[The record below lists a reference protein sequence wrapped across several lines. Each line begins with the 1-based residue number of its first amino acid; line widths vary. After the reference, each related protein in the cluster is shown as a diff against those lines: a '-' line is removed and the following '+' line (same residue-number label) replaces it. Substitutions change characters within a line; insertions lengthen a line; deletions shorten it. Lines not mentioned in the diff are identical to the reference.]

1 MTAGVLDP
9 PASAGAAARLD
20 TFPKLLALNARRFA
34 DRHAAR
40 EKEYGIWQSWTW
52 SELKTEIEGLA
63 CGLVALGFERGDK
76 LAILGS
82 NRPRLYG
89 AMCATQALGGVPVP
103 MYQDSVAKEL
113 QFVVEH
119 AEARFAIAEDQEQV
133 DKLLEIKGQCPSL
146 EVIVYDDPRGM
157 RHYDQPFL
165 HSYRSVQEQGRA
177 FAADNPAHYDEQV
190 ARGTGADVAIIL
202 YTSGT
207 TGNPKGVI
215 LTHGNVLFAARSSV
229 EFEKLTVEDE
239 VLAYLPMAWVGDH
252 IFSFGQSYVAGFC
265 VNCPESAA
273 TVMQDLKEI
282 GPTYYFAP
290 PAVFENL
297 LTTVSIR
304 IEDATFIKQRMY
316 HYFMKL
322 AKRVGV
328 GILEGKPVSSG
339 DRFMYWLGNLLVYGP
354 LKNTLGFSRIRLAY
368 TAGEAIGGEIF
379 DFYRSLGINIKQL
392 YGQTEAA
399 VFVTIQP
406 DDQVRPDTVGPAAPQ
421 VELRIADNGEVLY
434 RSPGVFRSYYKN
446 EEATRETKTEDGW
459 VHTGDA
465 GVLDADGHLR
475 IIDRAKDVGRLND
488 GAMFAPKYLEN
499 KLKFFPQIAEAVT
512 FGHERDYAAA
522 FINID
527 LDAVSNWAERNNIS
541 YASYQELAAHPQV
554 YGLVKDCIGR
564 VNADLAGDP
573 QLASSQIKRFLVL
586 HKELDADDG
595 ELTRTRKVRRR
606 IIAERY
612 SPLIEALYSDAD
624 MCHIDTEVVF
634 EDGRRGQISADLTID
649 DVEVLPGAMARAS

>member
-1 MTAGVLDP
+1 MAEAADAGQTGRGPDTP
-9 PASAGAAARLD
+9 D

-52 SELKTEIEGLA
+52 SELEVEIEGLA
-63 CGLVALGFERGDK
+63 CGLAALGLERGDR
-76 LAILGS
+76 LAIVGR

-89 AMCATQALGGVPVP
+89 SMCAAQALGGIPVP

-113 QFVVEH
+113 QFVVNH
-119 AEARFAIAEDQEQV
+119 AGARFAIAEDQEQV
-133 DKLLEIKGQCPSL
+133 DKLLDIREQCPSL
-146 EVIVYDDPRGM
+146 EVILYDDPRGM

-165 HSYRSVQEQGRA
+165 HSYASVQEQGKA
-177 FAADNPAHYDEQV
+177 FALANPGFYGKEV
-190 ARGTGADVAIIL
+190 SKGGGADVAIIL

-215 LTHGNVLFAARSSV
+215 LTHDNVLITARNAA
-229 EFEKLTVEDE
+229 EFDNLGVDDE
-239 VLAYLPMAWVGDH
+239 VLAYLPMAWVGDN
-252 IFSFGQSYVAGFC
+252 IFSFGQSYVTGFC

-304 IEDATFIKQRMY
+304 IEDASFIKQKMY

-322 AKRVGV
+322 AKRVGIRV
-328 GILEGKPVSSG
+328 LEGKPVSLP
-339 DRFMYWLGNLLVYGP
+339 DRLMHWLGNLLVYGP

-368 TAGEAIGGEIF
+368 TAGEAIGTDIF
-379 DFYRSLGINIKQL
+379 DFYRSLGINVKQL
-392 YGQTEAA
+392 YGQTEAS
-399 VFVTIQP
+399 VFVTIQS
-406 DDQVRPDTVGPAAPQ
+406 DDEVRADTVGRAAPQ

-434 RSPGVFRSYYKN
+434 RSPGVFRGYYRN
-446 EEATRETKTEDGW
+446 EEATRETKTGDGW

-465 GVLDADGHLR
+465 GLLDRDGHLR
-475 IIDRAKDVGRLND
+475 IIDRANDVGRIND

-527 LDAVSNWAERNNIS
+527 LDAVSNWAERNGIV
-541 YASYQELAAHPQV
+541 YASYQELAAHPRV
-554 YGLVKDCIGR
+554 YELVRECIGS
-564 VNADLAGDP
+564 VNADLAGDQ
-573 QLASSQIKRFLVL
+573 QLASSQIRRFLVL

-606 IIAERY
+606 IIAQRY
-612 SPLIEALYSDAD
+612 APLIDALYSDAD
-624 MCHIDTEVVF
+624 TCHIDTEVVF
-634 EDGRRGQISADLTID
+634 EDGRRGQISADLSIG
-649 DVEVLPGAMARAS
+649 DVRTFPGAMARAS

>member
-1 MTAGVLDP
+1 M
-9 PASAGAAARLD
+9 SAGTTATPPGRDAQADLD

-63 CGLVALGFERGDK
+63 CGLAALGFERGDK

-89 AMCATQALGGVPVP
+89 AMCATQALGGIPVP

-133 DKLLEIKGQCPSL
+133 DKLLEIKAQCPSL

-165 HSYRSVQEQGRA
+165 HSYRSIQERGKA
-177 FAADNPAHYDEQV
+177 FAAENPAWYDEQV
-190 ARGTGADVAIIL
+190 ARGTGSDVAIIL

-207 TGNPKGVI
+207 TGNPKGVM

-229 EFEKLTVEDE
+229 EFEKLTADDE

-265 VNCPESAA
+265 VNCPESAE

-304 IEDATFIKQRMY
+304 IEDASFIKQKMY

-328 GILEGKPVSSG
+328 GILEGKPVPSG

-354 LKNTLGFSRIRLAY
+354 LKNTLGFSRIRLGY

-406 DDQVRPDTVGPAAPQ
+406 DDQVRPDTVGPAAPE
-421 VELRIADNGEVLY
+421 VELKIADNGEVLY

-541 YASYQELAAHPQV
+541 YASYQELAAHPRV
-554 YGLVKDCIGR
+554 YGLVKDCIGQ
-564 VNADLAGDP
+564 VNADLARDP
-573 QLASSQIKRFLVL
+573 QLASSQIRRFLVL

-612 SPLIEALYSDAD
+612 SPLIDALYSDART
-624 MCHIDTEVVF
+624 CHIDTEVVF

-649 DVEVLPGAMARAS
+649 DVEAFSGAMAGAS

>member
-1 MTAGVLDP
+1 MPEA
-9 PASAGAAARLD
+9 AGAGTGADAAAALD

-63 CGLVALGFERGDK
+63 CGLAALGFECGDK

-133 DKLLEIKGQCPSL
+133 DKLLEIKDQCPSL

-165 HSYRSVQEQGRA
+165 HSYKSVQEQGRA

-190 ARGTGADVAIIL
+190 ARGTGSDIAIIL

-207 TGNPKGVI
+207 TGNPKGVM

-282 GPTYYFAP
+282 GRPTTSRHPRCSRTCSP
-290 PAVFENL
+290 P
-297 LTTVSIR
+297 
-304 IEDATFIKQRMY
+304 
-316 HYFMKL
+316 
-322 AKRVGV
+322 
-328 GILEGKPVSSG
+328 
-339 DRFMYWLGNLLVYGP
+339 
-354 LKNTLGFSRIRLAY
+354 
-368 TAGEAIGGEIF
+368 
-379 DFYRSLGINIKQL
+379 
-392 YGQTEAA
+392 
-399 VFVTIQP
+399 
-406 DDQVRPDTVGPAAPQ
+406 
-421 VELRIADNGEVLY
+421 
-434 RSPGVFRSYYKN
+434 
-446 EEATRETKTEDGW
+446 
-459 VHTGDA
+459 
-465 GVLDADGHLR
+465 
-475 IIDRAKDVGRLND
+475 
-488 GAMFAPKYLEN
+488 
-499 KLKFFPQIAEAVT
+499 
-512 FGHERDYAAA
+512 
-522 FINID
+522 
-527 LDAVSNWAERNNIS
+527 
-541 YASYQELAAHPQV
+541 
-554 YGLVKDCIGR
+554 
-564 VNADLAGDP
+564 
-573 QLASSQIKRFLVL
+573 
-586 HKELDADDG
+586 
-595 ELTRTRKVRRR
+595 
-606 IIAERY
+606 
-612 SPLIEALYSDAD
+612 
-624 MCHIDTEVVF
+624 
-634 EDGRRGQISADLTID
+634 
-649 DVEVLPGAMARAS
+649 